1 MIYLLNI
8 LMPILRRQLKVED
21 KTRPRKEVTIIM
33 ANDLDTSSKS
43 ELKKL
48 TIVTKREY
56 CYGKS
61 FEGW

>member
-1 MIYLLNI
+1 MITNC
-8 LMPILRRQLKVED
+8 KVEY

>member
-1 MIYLLNI
+1 MITNC
-8 LMPILRRQLKVED
+8 KVEY

-48 TIVTKREY
+48 FPQDILSFQKRSNSIE
-56 CYGKS
+56 
-61 FEGW
+61 